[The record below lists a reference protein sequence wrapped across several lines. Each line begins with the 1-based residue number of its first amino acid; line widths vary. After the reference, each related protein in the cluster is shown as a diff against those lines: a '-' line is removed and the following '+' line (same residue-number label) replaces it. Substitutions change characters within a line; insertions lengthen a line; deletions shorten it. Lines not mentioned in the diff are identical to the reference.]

1 MPNHCGNNAII
12 EGPEADIKR
21 FWEAIQGDEELRFT
35 NLVPKPEDVEDWY
48 TWCNDNWGT
57 KWGDY
62 DHYGELCD
70 GEWEDKAIHSS
81 YITAWGPLSDDFWIK
96 VSTMFPTLRI
106 AVTHEEPGLDFSGYD
121 SFYGGEHV
129 GEFRTEYSNLMA
141 GAIRDLRHWCDDV
154 QQKAGLKVSAEIM
167 KEVS

>member
-48 TWCNDNWGT
+48 TWTNDNWGT

-62 DHYGELCD
+62 DHHGELCD
-70 GEWEDKAIHSS
+70 GEWEDKRIESS